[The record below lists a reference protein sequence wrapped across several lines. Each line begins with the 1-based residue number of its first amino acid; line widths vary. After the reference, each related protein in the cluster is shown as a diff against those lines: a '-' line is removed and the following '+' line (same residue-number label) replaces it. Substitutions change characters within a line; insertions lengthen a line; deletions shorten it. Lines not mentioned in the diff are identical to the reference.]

1 MISQFGA
8 ELSTTSTAG
17 WLASCV
23 MAPAQRPGQD
33 LGGAAGRLENLLVH
47 RSHGGRDGSEGIAWH
62 VELSQG
68 RNIADR

>member
-1 MISQFGA
+1 
-8 ELSTTSTAG
+8 
-17 WLASCV
+17 